1 MMTSK
6 LERNFQAKCRITEEK
21 EDRSVRDDR
30 ILVAMPWLEDDE
42 PGCRMRHEENK
53 NSSHHAHTGRT
64 IAERVA
70 GTTAIA
76 SKKRGRPRYASR
88 INSEDHHREQEDDCL
103 ERLLVTTAT
112 INEFNGSES
121 ERSRSIN
128 PKRRKRC
135 SFGKVPKVETIET
148 LSRMDISPDE
158 WRDTWFSR
166 DEFLFFKKEAREKA
180 REIRDHHSRFV
191 SSLERSSE
199 LTQQMSQEL
208 TEYDL
213 ADQNTHVSKL
223 RTPQFVSNRLR
234 VYQMWIEYE
243 SICILNTLLV
253 SSHNLLIQGLT
264 EWAKQSDFR
273 GLERWASIKL
283 RQSGEETCDS
293 ARHVVR
299 ISKLLN
305 EKDFCERYRAVSRAS
320 GVFASLM
327 GTADALAIQRAEQ
340 KQEQLSKI
348 QHIGSIEKMSCFISS
363 RKAFSHY
370 PRSNTL
376 GP

>member
-1 MMTSK
+1 MTSK

-30 ILVAMPWLEDDE
+30 ILIAMPWLEDDE

-53 NSSHHAHTGRT
+53 NRQHAQNGRT
-64 IAERVA
+64 IAARVS
-70 GTTAIA
+70 GTTSIA
-76 SKKRGRPRYASR
+76 SKKRGRPRYVSC
-88 INSEDHHREQEDDCL
+88 INSEDHHKEQEDDCL

-135 SFGKVPKVETIET
+135 SFGKVLQVETIET

-213 ADQNTHVSKL
+213 ADQNTHASKL

-234 VYQMWIEYE
+234 VYRMCIEYE
-243 SICILNTLLV
+243 SINILNTLLV
-253 SSHNLLIQGLT
+253 SSLNLLIQGLT

-273 GLERWASIKL
+273 GK
-283 RQSGEETCDS
+283 
-293 ARHVVR
+293 
-299 ISKLLN
+299 
-305 EKDFCERYRAVSRAS
+305 F
-320 GVFASLM
+320 VF
-327 GTADALAIQRAEQ
+327 
-340 KQEQLSKI
+340 KI
-348 QHIGSIEKMSCFISS
+348 QDKICVHDIFK
-363 RKAFSHY
+363 
-370 PRSNTL
+370 
-376 GP
+376 